1 MSIHDDIRELDSRLL
16 VAGERLARERN
27 GGTPDAYRVQ
37 TGVCDRLLDNRL
49 DLMAKR
55 DAMTSEVPPGPRQR
69 PRLGGP
75 GATTE

>member
-1 MSIHDDIRELDSRLL
+1 MSVKDEIRELDSRLL

-49 DLMAKR
+49 ELMKQR
-55 DAMTSEVPPGPRQR
+55 DATTSEVPPGPRR
-69 PRLGGP
+69 AP
-75 GATTE
+75 